1 MKGIFIDKTYL
12 LAFVLDFKKEL
23 FNEYSVSFNELY
35 HITKALNEE
44 FESNNLNVRIIDTI
58 DNRYY
63 ETTGDIRLKNGYTTE
78 KVKSN
83 LLLKIGVEDFSV
95 IFEYLDNKDLMTNI
109 ILDSKQQIINDAKQ
123 RYGESN
129 INVEQSK
136 RLVKKPKK

>member
-83 LLLKIGVEDFSV
+83 LLSKIDVEDFSI
-95 IFEYLDNKDLMTNI
+95 IFEYLDNKDLMANI
-109 ILDSKQQIINDAKQ
+109 ILESKQQIINDAKQ